1 MELNTKLIIEIN
13 YLKKF
18 NINII
23 IILYTYMLNSFIS
36 YKLITH

>member
-23 IILYTYMLNSFIS
+23 IILYMLNSFIS
-36 YKLITH
+36 YTSKLITH